1 MIKERFISYVEDSI
15 RKNWEKEALS
25 NYREKGYTY
34 REIAAIMVK
43 QHMAFREYGI
53 REGDTIALL
62 GRNSA
67 NWCATYLAVV
77 TYGAVVVPIL
87 PDFKPDDLHNII
99 NHSDSKILF
108 ADDKLWESLEPE
120 KVKDLQCVMSL
131 DSFEMLLSR
140 SGKITEIYKSLDDKF
155 SQAYPAFSPADI
167 KFSGIDNEK
176 LAVLSYTSGTTGF
189 SKGVMIPH
197 RSLAANIRY
206 AQKNMPLEPGDK
218 VVSFLPLAHTYGCAF
233 EFLFPFTY
241 GCHITILTKTPS
253 PQILIQAF
261 KEIRPRLI
269 LSVPLVIEKVYK
281 KQLLPV
287 ISKPAMKVMLK
298 VPGINK
304 ILFKKV
310 REKLET
316 SFGGNFKELVI
327 GGAAFNADAEKFFR
341 KIGMRYAVGY
351 GMTECGPLISYD
363 GWRTARLASC
373 GKPVDTL
380 EVKID
385 SPDPQNVVGEIIL
398 RGDNVMLGYYN
409 DPELT
414 ASVFDEE
421 GWFHTGDIG
430 HIEEGKFL
438 MVTDR
443 KKEIFKLSN
452 GKFIAPQRV
461 ENILKESP
469 AIDQIMVIGEHEKFA
484 SALISPNFKYFEDWK
499 TSRKVNYSSNDE
511 LITLPE
517 VLQFFSSEVNKMN
530 KRLSPPE
537 RINRFRLVKDEW
549 SPATGELSP
558 TLKLRRKFIHEK
570 YSEVVEQVYNK

>member
-206 AQKNMPLEPGDK
+206 AQNNMPLEPGDK

-398 RGDNVMLGYYN
+398 RGDNVMLGYYKN
-409 DPELT
+409 EKAT
-414 ASVFDEE
+414 KEVIDED
-421 GWFHTGDIG
+421 GWMHTGDLGVIDKDG
-430 HIEEGKFL
+430 YIYIRGRSKDMLLGPSGKNIYPEEIESVINNYKY
-438 MVTDR
+438 VTEAVVISEED
-443 KKEIFKLSN
+443 KLVGLIYPDYEALRN
-452 GKFIAPQRV
+452 DG
-461 ENILKESP
+461 
-469 AIDQIMVIGEHEKFA
+469 IGEDGLAAALDTIRKDVNSRLPDYMAVTKFRVHPEEFA
-484 SALISPNFKYFEDWK
+484 K
-499 TSRKVNYSSNDE
+499 TPKKS
-511 LITLPE
+511 I
-517 VLQFFSSEVNKMN
+517 
-530 KRLSPPE
+530 KRYLYM
-537 RINRFRLVKDEW
+537 K
-549 SPATGELSP
+549 G
-558 TLKLRRKFIHEK
+558 
-570 YSEVVEQVYNK
+570 